1 MIQQCLRSLLIPALP
16 PLAGAGQGLSARSTP
31 SPATH
36 QPHHQVGED
45 SNPERG
51 DDEGEH
57 EELLPAGL
65 AAVGDGDAQ
74 EEDERPGEHPLDFVP
89 SCLCRGMGGE
99 PEGRETVGY
108 TPATLPARL
117 PFHAKQEDATNMTPS
132 NGLCRMTPL
141 RIVNLEVIS
150 AKQMSVC

>member
-1 MIQQCLRSLLIPALP
+1 MIQQCLQSLLILAFPPPAS
-16 PLAGAGQGLSARSTP
+16 ARQGLSAQSTP

-45 SNPERG
+45 SDPQRG

-74 EEDERPGEHPLDFVP
+74 EEDEWPGELHNRNAEVLYPLLLLFTGSP
-89 SCLCRGMGGE
+89 GG
-99 PEGRETVGY
+99 
-108 TPATLPARL
+108 
-117 PFHAKQEDATNMTPS
+117 
-132 NGLCRMTPL
+132 
-141 RIVNLEVIS
+141 
-150 AKQMSVC
+150 

>member
-1 MIQQCLRSLLIPALP
+1 MIQQCPRSLLILALP
-16 PLAGAGQGLSARSTP
+16 PPAGAGQGLSARSTP

-45 SNPERG
+45 SDPQRG
-51 DDEGEH
+51 NDKGEH

-89 SCLCRGMGGE
+89 FCLCRGVGWSQKGE
-99 PEGRETVGY
+99 K
-108 TPATLPARL
+108 
-117 PFHAKQEDATNMTPS
+117 H
-132 NGLCRMTPL
+132 
-141 RIVNLEVIS
+141 
-150 AKQMSVC
+150 